1 MKKTGLFK
9 IIMFVLLGI
18 VVATWIFSAG
28 YFNEGKLTDL
38 GMYNIGFFDYFQL
51 LFGSF
56 EFSYFIQIFIL
67 LVSIGALY
75 GVLGKTG
82 KYRAFV
88 EKIAS
93 NLKGREMVFIIITA
107 FIIAALTAV
116 FDYGFAMFIFY
127 PFVISI
133 ILAMGYDK
141 TTACL
146 TTFGAQLVGTI
157 GGVIAYNINGVV
169 NNLLELE
176 LGAGLWFKLALF
188 VLSFGALIFF
198 LSKAKKGKRTA
209 KAEEEDMFLG
219 EKATNKYSVAPII
232 VIFSIIFVLLVLGC
246 TAWED
251 TFGVSAFKNFNDNL
265 AAYTIKLPYFHLT
278 INGVDA
284 GTKEIAIFSQILG
297 TVSAF
302 GEWYYA
308 EMAVMCLLSALV
320 LGLLYR
326 VKDKFAAMAEG
337 AKKMLRPALLIVL
350 IYCVIYFAGNT
361 MFFPTLASLILG
373 ITSKFNI
380 FFSTIVMALASAVHV
395 DMLYVSNYAIPQL
408 AAQDVNPI
416 IVALLA
422 QGIYGVVMFVAPTSA
437 VLALGLSYLDI
448 PYKEWVK
455 NTWKLILAL
464 FAIVVVVLIASMIIL

>member
-9 IIMFVLLGI
+9 IIMFVLLGM

-28 YFNEGKLTDL
+28 YFNEGELTNLD
-38 GMYNIGFFDYFQL
+38 MYNIGFFDYFQL

-88 EKIAS
+88 EKIAG
-93 NLKGREMVFIIITA
+93 NLKGREMIFIIATA
-107 FIIAALTAV
+107 FVIAALTAA

-127 PFVISI
+127 PFIISI

-157 GGVIAYNINGVV
+157 GSVIAYNTNGVI
-169 NNLLELE
+169 NKLLEIE
-176 LGAGLWFKLALF
+176 LGSGLWFKLALF
-188 VLSFGALIFF
+188 VLSLGALIFF
-198 LSKAKKGKRTA
+198 LSKAKKAKKTA
-209 KAEEEDMFLG
+209 KADVEDMFLG
-219 EKATNKYSVAPII
+219 EKANNKYPVWPII
-232 VIFSIIFVLLVLGC
+232 VVFSIVFVLLVLGC
-246 TAWED
+246 TAWSN
-251 TFGVSAFKNFNDNL
+251 TFGIDAFTRFNDKIN
-265 AAYTIKLPYFHLT
+265 ATEFNLPYFHFT
-278 INGVDA
+278 TEGVSY
-284 GTKEIAIFSQILG
+284 GMKEIAIFSQILG
-297 TVSAF
+297 TVSPL

-308 EMAVMCLLSALV
+308 EMAVMCLLSALI
-320 LGLLYR
+320 LGLFYR
-326 VKDKFAAMAEG
+326 VDGKFEAMAEG
-337 AKKMLRPALLIVL
+337 AKKMIRPAALIML

-361 MFFPTLASLILG
+361 MFYPTIAGLLLG
-373 ITSKFNI
+373 ITDKFNI
-380 FFSTIVMALASAVHV
+380 FFSTIAMALASALHV

-437 VLALGLSYLDI
+437 LLALGLSYLNI

-455 NTWKLILAL
+455 DTWKLVVAL
-464 FAIVVVVLIASMIIL
+464 FVIVVVVLIASMIIL

>member
-28 YFNEGKLTDL
+28 YFNEGELTNLD
-38 GMYNIGFFDYFQL
+38 MYNIGFFDYFQL

-93 NLKGREMVFIIITA
+93 NLKGREIVFIIATA
-107 FIIAALTAV
+107 FIVAALTAA

-127 PFVISI
+127 PFIISV

-157 GGVIAYNINGVV
+157 GSVIAYNTNGVI
-169 NNLLELE
+169 NNLLGIG
-176 LGAGLWFKLALF
+176 LGDGLWFKLALF
-188 VLSFGALIFF
+188 VLSLGALIFF
-198 LSKAKKGKRTA
+198 LSKAKKAKKA
-209 KAEEEDMFLG
+209 VKAEEDDMFLG
-219 EKATNKYSVAPII
+219 EKATNKYSVVPII
-232 VIFSIIFVLLVLGC
+232 VIFSALLVLLVLGC
-246 TAWED
+246 TAWNE
-251 TFGVSAFKNFNDNL
+251 TFNIDVFKNFNDKL
-265 AAYTIKLPYFHLT
+265 ATLEVKLPYFHIT
-278 INGVDA
+278 TEGVDA
-284 GTKEIAIFSQILG
+284 GTKKITIFNQILG

-308 EMAVMCLLSALV
+308 EMAVMCLISALV
-320 LGLLYR
+320 LGLCYR
-326 VKDKFAAMAEG
+326 VKDKFDAMADG
-337 AKKMLRPALLIVL
+337 AKKMIRPAALIVL

-361 MFFPTLASLILG
+361 MFYPTIAGLLLG
-373 ITSKFNI
+373 ITNKFNI
-380 FFSTIVMALASAVHV
+380 FFSTIAMALASALHV

-437 VLALGLSYLDI
+437 VLALGLSYLNI
-448 PYKEWVK
+448 PYKEWIK
-455 NTWKLILAL
+455 DTWKLAIAL
-464 FAIVVVVLIASMIIL
+464 FVIVVVVLIASMIIL